1 MFGFFKK
8 KDINPDKYKRF
19 VNLLDSMD
27 DFNKSSNEVISLKR
41 QDFLN
46 WYSKNQDLVRE
57 V

>member
-8 KDINPDKYKRF
+8 KDVNRKKFERF
-19 VNLLDSMD
+19 VNLMDSMD
-27 DFNKSSNEVISLKR
+27 DFNKSSNEVIFLKR

-46 WYSKNQDLVRE
+46 WYLRNQDLVRE